1 MKYTPFDVSE
11 PFSPLLPRDGD
22 YSASLKMSNKQVS
35 FWEAKA
41 LHPKVT
47 IVADEMDAFDS
58 SQLFEK
64 RRGDNSYMDRLLL
77 GSVGNPSPMGLGNS
91 KMYNTTKKAEPKK
104 KVYDV
109 ND

>member
-1 MKYTPFDVSE
+1 
-11 PFSPLLPRDGD
+11 
-22 YSASLKMSNKQVS
+22 MSNKQVS